1 MSDNYQAVYDAVR
14 SRFGGCDV
22 GSAIESAMRNA
33 GIGDCA
39 HMIQQSAQQAISL
52 YEAPSAIYRPKISID
67 GNMWCAL
74 YGEDLQCGVAG
85 FGDSPALAMAD
96 FDKNWYA
103 KLSQPKPTKE
113 SK

>member
-22 GSAIESAMRNA
+22 SGAIHEAIRSA

-39 HMIQQSAQQAISL
+39 HMVQQSIQQAVSL
-52 YEAPSAIYRPKISID
+52 YEYPSAIYRPKIYID
-67 GNMWCAL
+67 GNAWCAL
-74 YGEDLQCGVAG
+74 YGENIQDGVAG
-85 FGDSPALAMAD
+85 FGDSAALAMAD

-103 KLSQPKPTKE
+103 KLAIKAPA
-113 SK
+113 